1 MMDLEEHSVLSKA
14 HHSLQI
20 VELPLPPTL
29 PLPLPPT
36 LPLPATQLLL
46 LPATLPLLQ
55 PQVTHNPVIQS
66 QATAKKL
73 KLLITAQ

>member
-20 VELPLPPTL
+20 VE
-29 PLPLPPT
+29 LPLPPT